1 LRLALKPLNQHS
13 FRVNGSILGA
23 FARHADLFLKLP
35 LTLPYF
41 TVGGSLCPNSA
52 LRASAK
58 ATANLF
64 PHPTLGPQPRA
75 ERSLSSHCPIPA
87 LLLNT
92 CLI

>member
-1 LRLALKPLNQHS
+1 MRLALKPLNQHS

-64 PHPTLGPQPRA
+64 LQPRA
-75 ERSLSSHCPIPA
+75 ERSLSSYCPTPA